1 MRPIL
6 LAATIVLAMFSGC
19 FGEDVEPVQVSEF
32 SVEAPES
39 VLRGQYFSIEV
50 SSDVDWTMNRSP
62 GFYFMDE
69 YDVLRDDVEA
79 TFDASQTSLTFLVLD
94 SERSDIALTITS
106 GEDAVSYTHL
116 RAHETSWNRVC
127 GRQL

>member
-1 MRPIL
+1 MRPIF

-19 FGEDVEPVQVSEF
+19 FGEDVEPVKESEF
-32 SVEAPES
+32 LVEAPES

-69 YDVLRDDVEA
+69 YDVLRDDVEM
-79 TFDASQTSLTFLVLD
+79 TFDASQTLSL
-94 SERSDIALTITS
+94 IHI
-106 GEDAVSYTHL
+106 
-116 RAHETSWNRVC
+116 
-127 GRQL
+127 

>member
-39 VLRGQYFSIEV
+39 VLRDNTSVSRSLQMLTGQ
-50 SSDVDWTMNRSP
+50 
-62 GFYFMDE
+62 
-69 YDVLRDDVEA
+69 
-79 TFDASQTSLTFLVLD
+79 
-94 SERSDIALTITS
+94 
-106 GEDAVSYTHL
+106 
-116 RAHETSWNRVC
+116 
-127 GRQL
+127 